1 MLPTAYHTCSPSE
14 FRCKNGRCIFS
25 TWKCDH
31 EDDCGDGS
39 DEEGCEYPPCADGE
53 FTCANHRCIPQAQV
67 CVWILIFTLWY
78 YQSSVQFVQHFFMC
92 SEKPETRIMYNV
104 IAV

>member
-67 CVWILIFTLWY
+67 CV
-78 YQSSVQFVQHFFMC
+78 
-92 SEKPETRIMYNV
+92 
-104 IAV
+104 